1 MNKIVV
7 YNYWSENLDK
17 VLNETSYEYYFVD
30 ELDLS
35 SKDVLLVTEKEILKY
50 SQRILDIGCP
60 VIVMCRTLTQ
70 RKVKQFLDLGVNDY
84 ILVPVMKDELVKRLS
99 GYMIIEQQALSVKYY
114 ENDQEILERNKR
126 LTR

>member
-70 RKVKQFLDLGVNDY
+70 RKVQQFLDLGVNDY